1 MPREENETIL
11 LVQRGADR
19 GNFLRRKF
27 THKFRRRDS
36 FFFFFFTLAFEG
48 KLKAAR
54 GKGAGML
61 DAVNEFL
68 PYRINSS
75 RLI

>member
-1 MPREENETIL
+1 MPRDENETIL

-36 FFFFFFTLAFEG
+36 LFFTLAFEG

-54 GKGAGML
+54 GKGPVCLTLLTSFFLTELIRAG
-61 DAVNEFL
+61 
-68 PYRINSS
+68 
-75 RLI
+75 